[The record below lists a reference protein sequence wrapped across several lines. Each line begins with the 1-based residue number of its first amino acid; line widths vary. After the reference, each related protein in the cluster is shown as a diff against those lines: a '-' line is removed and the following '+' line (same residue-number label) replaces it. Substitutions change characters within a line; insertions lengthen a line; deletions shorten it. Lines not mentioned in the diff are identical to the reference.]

1 MSEQLMVALYL
12 KMVMISQ
19 VSSMVMVL
27 SIVGRENILSF
38 VMNLFVYVLK
48 VIFVWGILYLVF
60 LQSAAKWKYAFNTNI
75 FISGFIFYHFV
86 TQSYF
91 FLLKQH
97 EAYLFYKFTQQII
110 FFYLDNCCIINIIS
124 IRVLSLI
131 LSREF
136 RPLTKNLRYSN
147 T

>member
-1 MSEQLMVALYL
+1 MVALYL

-27 SIVGRENILSF
+27 SIMGRENILSF
-38 VMNLFVYVLK
+38 VINLFVFVLK
-48 VIFVWGILYLVF
+48 VIFVWGILYLIF
-60 LQSAAKWKYAFNTNI
+60 LQSDAKWKYAFNTNI

-86 TQSYF
+86 TQSCF

-110 FFYLDNCCIINIIS
+110 FFYLDNCCIINI
-124 IRVLSLI
+124 
-131 LSREF
+131 
-136 RPLTKNLRYSN
+136 NL
-147 T
+147 